1 MGDCDMKIAWIRS
14 VVDDCEEGSK
24 GQVHHRLAMGT
35 SFFFFSPPGKFGTLF
50 GYIPIIMSR
59 RLYKRIKYFPKNYA
73 SLFFLREQKFDY
85 IVNGCLLFFSFSQKL
100 VTQWSW

>member
-1 MGDCDMKIAWIRS
+1 MDTVGSGRLRGR
-14 VVDDCEEGSK
+14 VEGAGASSTFD
-24 GQVHHRLAMGT
+24 GHIV
-35 SFFFFSPPGKFGTLF
+35 FFVSPPGKFGTLF

-85 IVNGCLLFFSFSQKL
+85 SVNGCLLFFPFPK
-100 VTQWSW
+100 SWLLNVVGGN